1 MQNNQRAYLIFDA
14 NVIAAYYLPHS
25 STPKINNRVA
35 RIISLNKVKGRKQK
49 PFIFFIPNFC
59 VAEIFNVL
67 RKYRFGKWNKKV
79 IRNGTISKKKF
90 ENVYSKFQKD
100 IHNGK
105 LFYHLELSRYH
116 LLNTAFISPID
127 HHYAYGR
134 TSGRQKKNPSPM
146 STFDLLIIAMGIELV
161 RLHGNGCVKIVTTD
175 NRIYQMLD
183 RAKKIKNTTAKELG
197 LFEAG
202 KLVGRNFSRSIYPDV
217 IHLGKI
223 TMKEFDH
230 FIEKY
235 N

>member
-1 MQNNQRAYLIFDA
+1 MQDNQRTYLLFDA
-14 NVIAAYYLPHS
+14 NVIAAYYLPHTS
-25 STPKINNRVA
+25 LPKISTRVTK
-35 RIISLNKVKGRKQK
+35 IISQNKVKGRKQK
-49 PFIFFIPNFC
+49 PYIFFIPNFC

-79 IRNGTISKKKF
+79 INNGTISKKQF
-90 ENVYSKFQKD
+90 DAVYSKFQKD

-134 TSGRQKKNPSPM
+134 ISGKKKKNPSPM

-161 RLHGNGCVKIVTTD
+161 RLHGNGRIKIVTTD
-175 NRIYQMLD
+175 NRIFQMIE
-183 RAKKIKNTTAKELG
+183 RAKKIKNNTAMELG

-202 KLVGRNFSRSIYPDV
+202 KLVGRSFSRTIYPDV

-223 TMKEFDH
+223 TENKFNQLIDR
-230 FIEKY
+230 I
-235 N
+235 